1 MKTKMFILTA
11 LALIIQVVV
20 KSQTPANL
28 AFQHDK
34 NFVLGYANYTEEE
47 RREFSGVD
55 DPSVLLIQADEL
67 VARAKKIKI
76 EASLKKGEEQ
86 KRLIATATE
95 YFQKAEIKKLAASE
109 LLAYNNRIEFKL
121 LKASL
126 FKMLVEYDQSDSTV
140 IQAKKILLGAVRS
153 YRFATELREEA
164 YAQRTI
170 SAMLANL
177 HNAEERESMAIIK
190 IVQSMQLLEKVSPQ
204 VMAIR

>member
-47 RREFSGVD
+47 RREFSTVD

-67 VARAKKIKI
+67 SARAKKLKN
-76 EASLKKGEEQ
+76 EANLKKGEEQ
-86 KRLIATATE
+86 KRLLTTAND
-95 YFQKAEIKKLAASE
+95 FLKKADTKKLAAAE
-109 LLAYNNRIEFKL
+109 LLAYNNRMEFKL
-121 LKASL
+121 LKLSL
-126 FKMLVEYDQSDSTV
+126 MKSLGNYDQDDSTV
-140 IQAKKILLGAVRS
+140 VQAKSLLLAAVRS

-170 SAMLANL
+170 AAVLANL
-177 HNAEERESMAIIK
+177 HNAEERENMAMIK
-190 IVQSMQLLEKVSPQ
+190 IVQAMHLLERVAPQ

>member
-47 RREFSGVD
+47 RREFSTVD

-67 VARAKKIKI
+67 SARAKKLKN
-76 EASLKKGEEQ
+76 EANLKKGEEQ
-86 KRLIATATE
+86 KRLLTTAND
-95 YFQKAEIKKLAASE
+95 FLKKADTKKLAAAE
-109 LLAYNNRIEFKL
+109 LLAYNNRMEFKL
-121 LKASL
+121 LKLSL
-126 FKMLVEYDQSDSTV
+126 MKSLGNYDQDDSTV
-140 IQAKKILLGAVRS
+140 VQAKSLLLAAVRS

-170 SAMLANL
+170 AAVLANL
-177 HNAEERESMAIIK
+177 HNAEERENMAMIK
-190 IVQSMQLLEKVSPQ
+190 IVQAMQLLEKVAPQ